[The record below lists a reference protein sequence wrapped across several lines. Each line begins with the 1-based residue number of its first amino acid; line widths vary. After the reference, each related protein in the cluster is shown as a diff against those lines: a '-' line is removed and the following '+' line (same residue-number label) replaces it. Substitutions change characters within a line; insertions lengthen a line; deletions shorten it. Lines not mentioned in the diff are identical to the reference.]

1 MKTQYVNEILQSAI
15 DVVRQRSK
23 VDLVD
28 NKDCLKLLQELLSIP
43 LATLSLAILEMNQ
56 YPHLMQYLT
65 FEMRRQVS
73 NGIVTALLKS
83 KKTIDSLHT
92 LQSLLEFI
100 TPLLKDQD
108 DYVDCEVVSYAYYFK
123 CFSINF
129 KRNKKESLSLFI

>member
-92 LQSLLEFI
+92 LQQLLEFI

-129 KRNKKESLSLFI
+129 KRNKKESLSLFT

>member
-28 NKDCLKLLQELLSIP
+28 DKDCLKLLQELLSIP

-65 FEMRRQVS
+65 FEMRRQVA

-83 KKTIDSLHT
+83 KKTIDSLQT

-108 DYVDCEVVSYAYYFK
+108 DYLDCEVVSYAYF
-123 CFSINF
+123 C
-129 KRNKKESLSLFI
+129 